1 MALGAYAALGHLA
14 LGPAPTVERAA
25 GASLNAQSAQLD
37 AMESDLRAA
46 LAENP
51 PQLPGIPKYPP
62 VDVPKVPKPRV
73 VQVAYVTTTTTVVK
87 KHHDKKYE
95 KDKKESERA
104 KHEAEKRRERA
115 KHEAEKRREEAKKKR
130 EEEKKKEEEHD

>member
-1 MALGAYAALGHLA
+1 MALGAYAGLGHLD
-14 LGPAPTVERAA
+14 LGPAPSVVRAA
-25 GASLNAQSAQLD
+25 GASLDVQSAQLD
-37 AMESDLRAA
+37 AMESDLSAA

-62 VDVPKVPKPRV
+62 VRVPKVPKPRV
-73 VQVAYVTTTTTVVK
+73 VQVAYVTTTPVK

-104 KHEAEKRRERA
+104 KHEAEQRRERA
-115 KHEAEKRREEAKKKR
+115 KHEAEKRREEEKKKR
-130 EEEKKKEEEHD
+130 EEEKKEEDHD